1 MQIKEISNKVD
12 CNAVTKRSKLATK
25 EPVRKDMKVD
35 YGVKE
40 DIQKEDMIV
49 EEIAQ
54 APIKTNSQLKREAK
68 QAITCE
74 KLYPR
79 KPTK

>member
-1 MQIKEISNKVD
+1 MEVINLLKDQVKELAMQIKEISNKVD

-40 DIQKEDMIV
+40 DI
-49 EEIAQ
+49 
-54 APIKTNSQLKREAK
+54 
-68 QAITCE
+68 
-74 KLYPR
+74 
-79 KPTK
+79 